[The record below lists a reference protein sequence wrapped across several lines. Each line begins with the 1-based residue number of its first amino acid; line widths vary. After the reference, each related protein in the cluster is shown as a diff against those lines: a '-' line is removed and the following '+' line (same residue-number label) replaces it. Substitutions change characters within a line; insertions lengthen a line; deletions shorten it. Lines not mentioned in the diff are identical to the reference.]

1 LGSSG
6 SRVSQSKMLNEDDA
20 RLAIVVE
27 LSDFEIEALN
37 GEAPETS
44 PLPLVS
50 LKSESRGIVQHQQVQ
65 KSVDTRKLVDETV
78 SIENVQHGVRG
89 AKTLWNWG
97 FARVVEQAAR
107 LTEEIAKSEAIAE
120 VHRSASETQQA
131 FVEGANEASRIAEA
145 KLAKVQTSFVQLHED
160 LQPRMQI
167 AEAKLAEVSIQ
178 LSDHLSDLPTVQA
191 TAQRAAVFAGDL
203 QCRLVQAHEELQP
216 AVHAA
221 AATAQERAAIFAE
234 EAHEK
239 TRTSFRALGAAAHS
253 AIWLQSR

>member
-1 LGSSG
+1 
-6 SRVSQSKMLNEDDA
+6 MLNEDDA

-97 FARVVEQAAR
+97 FARVVEQARASSTKLHVCTF
-107 LTEEIAKSEAIAE
+107 LTY
-120 VHRSASETQQA
+120 
-131 FVEGANEASRIAEA
+131 
-145 KLAKVQTSFVQLHED
+145 
-160 LQPRMQI
+160 
-167 AEAKLAEVSIQ
+167 
-178 LSDHLSDLPTVQA
+178 
-191 TAQRAAVFAGDL
+191 
-203 QCRLVQAHEELQP
+203 
-216 AVHAA
+216 
-221 AATAQERAAIFAE
+221 IFALSRLGCFDKHGFG
-234 EAHEK
+234 AH
-239 TRTSFRALGAAAHS
+239 
-253 AIWLQSR
+253 